1 MFTSFTWAD
10 FLIAASLCMA
20 AYYGFL
26 APLLFRKEILY
37 QLQSYRRNITPSG
50 SAGSNEATS
59 KARSVMGNIHENI
72 SRNKLYSDAIAAA
85 EITVESLSQEP
96 ETIQTPT
103 VIPND
108 ALLIGGVA
116 DLLQD
121 LNTLVH
127 QMAGQSSEREEV
139 QSLIQAL
146 LQRYPYL
153 TRTSFQQAMTVYICE
168 EVHTHL
174 HLQLTTAEVMSWWS

>member
-37 QLQSYRRNITPSG
+37 RLQSYRRNVKQSG
-50 SAGSNEATS
+50 SAGSNEAAS
-59 KARSVMGNIHENI
+59 KVHSVMGNIHEDT
-72 SRNKLYSDAIAAA
+72 SWNKLYSDAIAAA
-85 EITVESLSQEP
+85 EITVESLSPEP

-108 ALLIGGVA
+108 ALLIGSVA

-121 LNTLVH
+121 IKTLLH
-127 QMAGQSSEREEV
+127 QMAGLSTERTEV
-139 QSLIQAL
+139 QSLLQAL

-153 TRTSFQQAMTVYICE
+153 LGTSFQYAVTVYICE
-168 EVHTHL
+168 EVRNHL
-174 HLQLTTAEVMSWWS
+174 HLQLTTTEILSWWS